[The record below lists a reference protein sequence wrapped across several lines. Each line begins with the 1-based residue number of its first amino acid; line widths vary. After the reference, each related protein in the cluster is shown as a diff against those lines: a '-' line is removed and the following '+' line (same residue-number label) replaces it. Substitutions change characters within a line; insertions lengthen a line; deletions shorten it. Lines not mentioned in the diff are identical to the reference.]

1 MELCTTRAFSN
12 LHHRTLFNPLANRLR
27 WKTISIPFKQSPISR
42 TSPGSLYFNNP
53 LLRASISEGSSSGAD
68 QYFGEERDSVLV
80 MEDIPA
86 TEENVYNEVIPTEA
100 PIEDSQVEEQT
111 VAFEFLDNLNIK
123 FDSED
128 PYSIFL
134 YGTGALTALWFA
146 SAIVGAIDSIPIFP
160 KLMEI
165 VGLGYT
171 LWFSARYLIFKVYI
185 HMPLILLYQVA
196 FLIQESTNTCSITA
210 K

>member
-171 LWFSARYLIFKVYI
+171 LWFSARYLIFKQNRDELAAKI
-185 HMPLILLYQVA
+185 EELKQQV
-196 FLIQESTNTCSITA
+196 LGSEDE
-210 K
+210 

>member
-128 PYSIFL
+128 PYSILL

-171 LWFSARYLIFKVYI
+171 LWFSARYLIFKQNRDELAAKI
-185 HMPLILLYQVA
+185 EELKQQV
-196 FLIQESTNTCSITA
+196 LGSEDE
-210 K
+210 

>member
-1 MELCTTRAFSN
+1 MEN
-12 LHHRTLFNPLANRLR
+12 N
-27 WKTISIPFKQSPISR
+27 IYPFKQSPISR

-68 QYFGEERDSVLV
+68 QYIGEERDSVLV

-171 LWFSARYLIFKVYI
+171 LWFSARYLIFKQNRDELAAKI
-185 HMPLILLYQVA
+185 EELKQQV
-196 FLIQESTNTCSITA
+196 LGSEDE
-210 K
+210 